1 MRAGAEAN
9 EWAKKRQMAIERA
22 RQLKEER
29 KNGLLKTGEMALG
42 GGGGG
47 GGYLGDSREE
57 FIPSGG

>member
-1 MRAGAEAN
+1 
-9 EWAKKRQMAIERA
+9 MAIERA

-47 GGYLGDSREE
+47 GGGGYLGDSREE